1 MPFKDTFAL
10 LGLLS
15 VIPLIILY
23 LIRPKPRE
31 MLFPSIRFLEA
42 GDPKRSASLSRLITD
57 PLFWIQ
63 LIVLVSLSI
72 AAAGPFTESPGNPG
86 THLAIVLD
94 VSASMENTFP
104 KTLQIVDEESGK
116 YDRISIILAGSVPSM
131 LLREGS
137 KAEALAAIGG
147 LQTRDVIA
155 DLSAALMA
163 ASTVIGP
170 EGGDILVISDFISWT
185 GDDPDSTRRLL
196 EAGGRSVV
204 FSDTGGGGDNVGIVG
219 GWVQDSS
226 DGLELNCTA
235 RLHNY
240 GGPRQVGIAVSGPGG
255 KTSQSAFMDTDSDY
269 YLSFLAAPGET
280 TVSIDSADAIKA
292 DNTAYIYA
300 PLRQPATVLYLG
312 DSGPALAALQAIK
325 NVYVRRDGSMEG
337 SDIVVVSKNAS
348 IGVSLNSYIDAGGN
362 VVYLASGYND
372 SPQYLPVRITGES
385 KGTSVLWARDP
396 GFAEGIHFEEIGVTS
411 YLNAAPRRQST
422 TMVEVNGNPALSY
435 WTVGRGRV
443 VYDGLEMT
451 DFSQRPEYPIF
462 WYRMVNW
469 LTGAPDARDLNK
481 KTGEV
486 VHFSDP
492 RTVRGPRGTEVT
504 STLLLDKAGFYHL
517 DGTAIAANLYDP
529 RESDLS
535 GGTVYEAGQFRPGTG
550 TQKMIEKDLS
560 GWLIFL
566 ALLMIALEFAIIRW
580 RREV

>member
-1 MPFKDTFAL
+1 MPFKDATAL

-15 VIPLIILY
+15 IIPLIILY

-31 MLFPSIRFLEA
+31 VQFPSIQFLEA

-86 THLAIVLD
+86 SHLVVVLD
-94 VSASMENTFP
+94 VSASMENTFL
-104 KTLQIVDEESGK
+104 KALQTVEEEAGK
-116 YDRISIILAGSVPSM
+116 YDRISIILAGSIPST

-137 KAEALAAIGG
+137 RAEVMVAVGG
-147 LQTRDVIA
+147 LQTRDVSA
-155 DLSAALMA
+155 DLSAALLA
-163 ASTVIGP
+163 ASTIIGP
-170 EGGDILVISDFISWT
+170 EGGDILAVSDFISWT

-226 DGLELNCTA
+226 DGLGLNCTA

-240 GGPRQVGIAVSGPGG
+240 GGPRQVGIVVSGPGG
-255 KTSQSAFMDTDSDY
+255 KTSQSVFMDTDSDY

-280 TVSIDSADAIKA
+280 ALSIDSADAIKA

-300 PLRQPATVLYLG
+300 PLQQPATVLYLG
-312 DSGPALAALQAIK
+312 DSSPALAALQAIRSF
-325 NVYVRRDGSMEG
+325 YVRRDGPTEG

-348 IGVSLNSYIDAGGN
+348 TGVSLNNYIDAGGN
-362 VVYLASGYND
+362 VIYLASGYNE

-411 YLNAAPRRQST
+411 YLNAVPRRYST
-422 TMVEVNGNPALSY
+422 TMVEVNGNPALAY

-469 LTGAPDARDLNK
+469 LTGAPDASDLNR

-486 VHFSDP
+486 VHISEP
-492 RTVRGPRGTEVT
+492 RTVRGPLGTAVT
-504 STLLLDKAGFYHL
+504 STLLLDKAGFYRL
-517 DGTAIAANLYDP
+517 DGTEIAANLYDP

-535 GGTVYEAGQFRPGTG
+535 RGTAYEAGQFRQGTG
-550 TQKMIEKDLS
+550 AQKMIEKDLS
-560 GWLIFL
+560 GWLIAL
-566 ALLMIALEFAIIRW
+566 AILMIALEFAIIRW